1 MSVDLVSIPVG
12 ADAISIATLV
22 SCVSPAWAQRDPHR
36 AMQVHIECEVGV
48 CVTKSVAHQMLRE
61 QGKLVPDSGRVR

>member
-1 MSVDLVSIPVG
+1 MDFVRIPVD
-12 ADAISIATLV
+12 ADAMSIATVV
-22 SCVSPAWAQRDPHR
+22 SCVSPEWAQRDPHR